1 MNVHYIN
8 FLNKLNNNINKHN
21 EYFMQKDNKFVKRV
35 INLFI
40 KYNVIRYIYKK
51 ENDWVIFLN
60 VNKKIIFKNYFKK
73 SHLFTLK
80 LKHLNNI
87 NKKGINYILMNDM
100 GLQDYSINKKNRKG
114 GIIFMIIYN

>member
-114 GIIFMIIYN
+114 GVIFMIIYN